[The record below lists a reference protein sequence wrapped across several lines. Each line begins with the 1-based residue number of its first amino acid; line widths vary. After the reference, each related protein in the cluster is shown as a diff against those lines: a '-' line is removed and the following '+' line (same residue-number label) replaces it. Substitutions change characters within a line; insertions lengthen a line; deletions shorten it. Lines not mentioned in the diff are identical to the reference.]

1 MDLLWKVS
9 SKAKEMLS
17 HKDDV
22 SGNPEDNKAET
33 SASFAAGLGN
43 EKPSSSLSLETQQG
57 NSDRDASSESEGIDS
72 EHSAASP
79 VSKELNLDGSED
91 AERSS
96 IKMGISAEI
105 LKMLLTRQWNQL
117 SHLGVFYMALLI
129 KLVALLLKL
138 LNNECPPPWAGTED
152 EEYVKEQILSLS
164 ADKRN
169 FLRNPPTGV
178 MFDFSFDSM
187 YPVAEKMLKEDPALE
202 KMRFEIVPKIINEET
217 FWKNYFYR
225 VQLVKNSSKLNK
237 SCTAENWQCVLSIH
251 IKISF
256 LGKGR
261 KSDLIEFATE
271 IGGTIPPETFIVDIK
286 KIITSNKNYDK
297 EFIKKDF
304 ERIIQK
310 RIKKEENE
318 NQRQIE
324 IEEQEKQRQ
333 IVIEER
339 EKQRQIVIKEREKQ
353 SQVEIAEWE
362 KQRAFELEKLKL
374 QNENKVMFQMPT
386 EYKTIAD
393 HDVGP
398 DSDAT
403 DSPNHEFVSDAFQ
416 SSQVSE
422 EDIKHGMKMLGVTEK
437 NTKDDDWEQEMQQE
451 LQEYEVV
458 AEGNDD
464 DPDWE
469 NEIEQMLDDK
479 VKYAV

>member
-96 IKMGISAEI
+96 IKMGISAGDIKDASHKAVESAKSFGSFLYGIANKTSRTLTETAKQLKTTVEENSI
-105 LKMLLTRQWNQL
+105 LGDFNKEQEAFVTSKNAD
-117 SHLGVFYMALLI
+117 S
-129 KLVALLLKL
+129 KD
-138 LNNECPPPWAGTED
+138 ECPPPWVGTED

-237 SCTAENWQCVLSIH
+237 VAQQKTGSGDSSSEKSSSNESI
-251 IKISF
+251 
-256 LGKGR
+256 KGL
-261 KSDLIEFATE
+261 D
-271 IGGTIPPETFIVDIK
+271 
-286 KIITSNKNYDK
+286 
-297 EFIKKDF
+297 
-304 ERIIQK
+304 
-310 RIKKEENE
+310 
-318 NQRQIE
+318 
-324 IEEQEKQRQ
+324 
-333 IVIEER
+333 
-339 EKQRQIVIKEREKQ
+339 
-353 SQVEIAEWE
+353 
-362 KQRAFELEKLKL
+362 
-374 QNENKVMFQMPT
+374 
-386 EYKTIAD
+386 KTIAD